1 MSLLKLIPD
10 TNQPPSNA
18 NFDVQETSF
27 SFDIIGRYICN
38 TWQEI
43 KASIDSGG
51 YPFDVVIIGAG
62 MFGGYCA
69 EKIYRTGKTLGLRI
83 LIIEA
88 GDFLLSSHIQNL
100 PQKLGGKIG
109 GADGLRQRDNGTQN
123 VIWGMPWIS
132 NEGFPGLAYCVG
144 GRSLFWGGWSP
155 RLTDEDLVN
164 WPAEIKTYL
173 TDVPLPQKGA
183 YTTTEEE
190 IGVSPSTDY
199 IRKASAY
206 TALDTAFRNA
216 MPGIP
221 TITEVAEAPL
231 AVQGSSPGSGLF
243 PFDKYSSCP
252 FLIDAIRDDS
262 NSNSSHGDVSR
273 RIFLL
278 PKTQV
283 LKLNK
288 TGNTVTSIDVNTNG
302 QIQNIPL
309 SATASVILANG
320 TIEATRIA
328 LDSLGVGSTANGSP
342 RVGNLMAHLRS
353 NIVVRVKRSALG
365 LGNPVTELETTAH
378 IVRGKALGRR
388 FHLQVT
394 AAAVP
399 GSDPEKNMW
408 SMVPDIELQQNMLA
422 NQDPDWLVITLRGI
436 GEMEDNLSL
445 NPDANKSWIDLSNE
459 TDGWGNRRAYVNLVA
474 TNNDKNLWIEMDK
487 AAFDLAAAI
496 SGGAANIQYW
506 NGNGWQNQQPQ
517 PDAAG
522 KKFWQDKLGTTH
534 HEAGTLFMGAAG
546 SSFTDTNGK
555 FHTTDNVYVAGPAIF
570 PSLGSANPSLTALS
584 LARKT
589 AQAIIAKNTPAAD
602 AGFTPLSLAPKD
614 WQMVL
619 GQKNTNA
626 VMKHYGKVLET
637 SKNND
642 NTISSFYGLYWYIKE
657 QFSNFILKIDWRTG
671 LITDNSGIYIRIP
684 DPNTPNAL
692 QDADNLG
699 HEIQIDD
706 RGVSLQKP
714 AGSDWIA
721 ITGAVYNLQAPTQF
735 VSNPTGTWNT
745 YIIEANGPT
754 ITVKLNG
761 QLINNYQSTRQQTGF
776 IALQVHHDTSRVQ
789 FRNIQIK
796 KLP

>member
-1 MSLLKLIPD
+1 MALLKLIPD
-10 TNQPPSNA
+10 TNQPPVSA
-18 NFDVQETSF
+18 PFDVQETTF
-27 SFDIIGRYICN
+27 SFDILGRYVCN
-38 TWQEI
+38 TWDEI
-43 KASIDSGG
+43 KAGIDNGG

-69 EKIYRTGKTLGLRI
+69 EKIYRLGKSLGLRI
-83 LIIEA
+83 LVIEA

-155 RLTDEDLVN
+155 RLTDEDLAN
-164 WPAEIKTYL
+164 WPSDIKNYL
-173 TDVPLPQKGA
+173 SDVPLPQKGA

-206 TALDTAFRNA
+206 TALDTAFNNA
-216 MPGIP
+216 MASVP
-221 TITEVAEAPL
+221 TITEIAEAPL

-243 PFDKYSSCP
+243 PFDKFSSCP
-252 FLIDAIRDDS
+252 FLIDAIREDS
-262 NSNSSHGDVSR
+262 TVNNTHGDVSR

-288 TGNTVTSIDVNTNG
+288 TGSMVTSLDVNTNG
-302 QIQNIPL
+302 QIKRIPL
-309 SATASVILANG
+309 SSSASVILANG

-328 LDSLGVGSTANGSP
+328 LDSLGVGSTTTGSP
-342 RVGNLMAHLRS
+342 RVGNLMGHLRS
-353 NIVVRVKRSALG
+353 NITVRVKRSALG
-365 LGNPVTELETTAH
+365 LLSPTTELETTAH

-394 AAAVP
+394 AAAVT
-399 GSDPEKNMW
+399 GSDSERNMW
-408 SMVPDIELQQNMLA
+408 SMIPDVELQENLLA

-436 GEMEDNLSL
+436 GEMEDQQSL
-445 NPDANKSWIDLSNE
+445 NPDASKSWIDLSNE
-459 TDGWGNRRAYVNLVA
+459 TDGWGVRRAYVNLVA
-474 TNNDKNLWIEMDK
+474 TDNDKKLWAEMDK
-487 AAFDLAAAI
+487 AAFDLATVIA
-496 SGGAANIQYW
+496 GNAANIQYW
-506 NGNGWQNQQPQ
+506 NKQANSWQNQRPQ
-517 PDAAG
+517 PDANG
-522 KKFWQDKLGTTH
+522 NGPWQDFLGTTH
-534 HEAGTLFMGAAG
+534 HEAGTLFMGNPG

-555 FHTTDNVYVAGPAIF
+555 FHNIDNVYVAGPAIF
-570 PSLGSANPSLTALS
+570 PSLGSANPSLTALALS
-584 LARKT
+584 KRT
-589 AQAIIAKNTPAAD
+589 AQAILTKNTPTVE
-602 AGFTPLSLAPKD
+602 AGFTPLSFSAKD
-614 WQMVL
+614 WQMVA
-619 GQKNTNA
+619 QQNTNPS
-626 VMKHYGKVLET
+626 VKNYGKLFET
-637 SKNND
+637 ING
-642 NTISSFYGLYWYIKE
+642 YGLYWYVKE
-657 QFSNFILKIDWRTG
+657 QFSNFILKVDWRIG
-671 LITDNSGIYIRIP
+671 RRDDNSGIYIRIP
-684 DPNTPNAL
+684 NPNVPNAL

-706 RGVSLQKP
+706 RGFDSQTN
-714 AGSDWIA
+714 AEGDWTK
-721 ITGAVYNLQAPTQF
+721 ITGAIYNLQAPTQ
-735 VSNPTGTWNT
+735 VTSKLIGQWNT

-761 QLINNYQSTRQQTGF
+761 QLVNTYQSNRQQSGF
-776 IALQVHHDTSRVQ
+776 IALQAHHYTSRVQ
-789 FRNIQIK
+789 FRNLQIQ